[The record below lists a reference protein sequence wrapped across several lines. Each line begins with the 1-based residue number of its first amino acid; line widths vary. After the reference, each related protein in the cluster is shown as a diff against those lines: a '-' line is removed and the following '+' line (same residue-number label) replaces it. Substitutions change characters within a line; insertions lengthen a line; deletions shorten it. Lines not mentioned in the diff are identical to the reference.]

1 MHRIHNTY
9 NYNVFIFYSLSLLS
23 LLLFYPAYSIENKYF
38 SLNHEL
44 KTLYNKEQKYLYNKN
59 NRNELQNYLDKLAN
73 NPHKNFQNLN
83 DYKPFTISLYN
94 KLEDIIKK
102 NIQWAVIENIN
113 SRFACLDSRIVFY
126 CYRSNNY
133 KKYQTIKARAIKE
146 AAYSLTKLIIQ
157 YNKDKKLQFIYS
169 KL

>member
-9 NYNVFIFYSLSLLS
+9 NYNIFLFYSLCLPILS
-23 LLLFYPAYSIENKYF
+23 LFYPVYSIENKYF
-38 SLNHEL
+38 SLNQEL
-44 KTLYNKEQKYLYNKN
+44 NYLCKKEQKYLYNKN
-59 NRNELQNYLDKLAN
+59 NSNEVHRYLDKLAS

-94 KLEDIIKK
+94 RLEEVIKK
-102 NIQWAVIENIN
+102 NIQWAVIENLKPPFTYLN
-113 SRFACLDSRIVFY
+113 SKMLFH

-133 KKYQTIKARAIKE
+133 EKYQTIKAGAIKE
-146 AAYSLTKLIIQ
+146 TACALSKLIVQ
-157 YNKDKKLQFIYS
+157 YNKDKRLQFIYS